1 MCWQLRWQEGA
12 RDRWV
17 VLPGCDVATWG
28 RPLLPDSRSH
38 RSQKCP
44 PFGGGMPGMLMHIL
58 STVHS
63 TQLPVAVC
71 RAKRARS
78 PSRGATDSLGCSGGL
93 YVPLWYLY
101 FQIDSIQILIEAN
114 KRQIFLPNGIW
125 DTNVFTITRSQYKQK
140 AISEIQN
147 INIWDTNVF
156 KGKYE
161 IFFQNFKD
169 KRQNINTDLSNWE
182 REY

>member
-1 MCWQLRWQEGA
+1 MGPSLKVTAGSRRPDRGELVGPRQLVGNAQLSSAQKALITSWRKHYRGLIESLSLKGRLLVAMCWQLRWQEGA

-44 PFGGGMPGMLMHIL
+44 PFGGGMPGMFMHIL

-71 RAKRARS
+71 RAKRAQ
-78 PSRGATDSLGCSGGL
+78 PNPCVCHPEQSG
-93 YVPLWYLY
+93 
-101 FQIDSIQILIEAN
+101 
-114 KRQIFLPNGIW
+114 KFLLAP
-125 DTNVFTITRSQYKQK
+125 
-140 AISEIQN
+140 
-147 INIWDTNVF
+147 
-156 KGKYE
+156 
-161 IFFQNFKD
+161 
-169 KRQNINTDLSNWE
+169 
-182 REY
+182 